1 MGNLHVDLGGYFRL
15 LFIVTM
21 VENFLQN
28 RSRSYGY
35 YCRRCQIDGRV
46 LLIIVRISKILSLFL
61 ARLVRINVGAKKKS
75 FSSSKILHNTS
86 DPYRQRETSAHV

>member
-21 VENFLQN
+21 VENFLEN

-35 YCRRCQIDGRV
+35 YCRRCQIDGRMF
-46 LLIIVRISKILSLFL
+46 LIIVRISKILSIFL
-61 ARLVRINVGAKKKS
+61 ACLVRINVGAKKNLQLVVVRYCTTHP
-75 FSSSKILHNTS
+75 ILTV
-86 DPYRQRETSAHV
+86 RETSAHV